1 MSILSNIRDF
11 LRCRTFKMYSVATFQ
26 DTYNYGLLD
35 KEVGEDVFW
44 RLMEAEN
51 NGQLFFK
58 VFDDEMERIVA
69 EQKCVEEFN
78 YKIARA
84 AELNNEG
91 IALEK
96 SGDIAGAIAKYEE
109 NILPEARLSHHPFK
123 RLCVLYRKAG
133 EYDNE
138 IRVIESFLARED
150 AKTSPE
156 RQYYQERLAKA
167 KSYKLKTK

>member
-1 MSILSNIRDF
+1 MSSFRNILDF
-11 LRCRTFKMYSVATFQ
+11 LRGRPFKMYRVETFQ
-26 DTYNYGLLD
+26 DTYRYGLLD

-44 RLMEAEN
+44 RLMDART
-51 NGQLFFK
+51 GGRLYFK
-58 VFDDEMERIVA
+58 VYDDEMERIVA
-69 EQKCVEEFN
+69 EQKRMEEFN

-123 RLCVLYRKAG
+123 RLCVLYRRAG
-133 EYDNE
+133 DYDNE

-150 AKTSPE
+150 TKTSPE
-156 RQYYQERLAKA
+156 RQYYQDRLTKA
-167 KSYKLKTK
+167 KTNKSKAK